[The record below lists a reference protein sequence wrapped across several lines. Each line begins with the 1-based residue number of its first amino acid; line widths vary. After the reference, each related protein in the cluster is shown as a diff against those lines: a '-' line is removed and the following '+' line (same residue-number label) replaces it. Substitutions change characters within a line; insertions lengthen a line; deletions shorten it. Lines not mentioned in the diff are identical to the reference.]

1 MASKRCAYCGA
12 LYRPHPRTAAVQKA
26 CRRSACRKARKREA
40 DRRWRRDNPG
50 WSSGRAPKVCQW
62 AGNYPGYW
70 RSWRACHPAYRAR
83 ERLRMSRRRAVGVA
97 KQDAIRQD
105 PVGYLAKL
113 RSLARQSVAKQDAIG
128 PQIDGIL
135 DFLAAGARVAK
146 PNAMAS
152 GRPAPLP

>member
-40 DRRWRRDNPG
+40 DRQWRRNNPG
-50 WSSGRAPKVCQW
+50 WSSSRQAKVRQW
-62 AGNYPGYW
+62 AKDYPGYW
-70 RSWRACHPAYRAR
+70 SCWRACHPAYRAR
-83 ERLRMSRRRAVGVA
+83 ERLRMSRKRAVRVA

-105 PVGYLAKL
+105 PVGYLAEL
-113 RSLARQSVAKQDAIG
+113 RSLPRQSVAKQDAIG
-128 PQIDGIL
+128 SQIDGIL

-146 PNAMAS
+146 PNDMAP